1 MLVSNNARTASRGI
15 TMRQKIEIKVYLP
28 YMMVGELESL
38 RKANAR
44 SKYIEDAIRA
54 RLDGEDA
61 FKVQDIPTKR
71 ILALAMARFPDDDV
85 LRTILLKRMELCE

>member
-1 MLVSNNARTASRGI
+1 
-15 TMRQKIEIKVYLP
+15 MRQKIEIKVYLP

-61 FKVQDIPTKR
+61 FRVKDLSTKR
-71 ILALAMARFPDDDV
+71 ILSACMARFPDDDV
-85 LRTILLKRMELCE
+85 LRTMCLKLMETCE